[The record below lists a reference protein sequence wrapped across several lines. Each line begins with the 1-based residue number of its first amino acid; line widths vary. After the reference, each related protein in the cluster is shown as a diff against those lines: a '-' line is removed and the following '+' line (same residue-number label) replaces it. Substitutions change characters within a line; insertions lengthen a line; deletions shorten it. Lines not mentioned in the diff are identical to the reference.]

1 MANTHTIK
9 ITLEVEYD
17 ATATTWEEV
26 LVVLNATNTI
36 LDDAEIVDYD
46 YTEAKP
52 IQHEPPDDT
61 HNDF

>member
-17 ATATTWEEV
+17 ATAISWEDLVEEV
-26 LVVLNATNTI
+26 SMLP
-36 LDDAEIVDYD
+36 LDDAEIVDSG
-46 YTEAKP
+46 YTEAQP
-52 IQHEPPDDT
+52 IQHEPPDNT

>member
-17 ATATTWEEV
+17 ATAISWED
-26 LVVLNATNTI
+26 LVENLSMTP

-46 YTEAKP
+46 YTEAKS